1 MRADLHMHSVF
12 SDGTDEVSAIVAKSK
27 AAGLSLI
34 SLTDHD
40 TVKGVA
46 AALEEGEKQGIKTL
60 PGIEI
65 STYAVCEVHILGYN
79 IDIKN
84 DLLVNRLAEIERQRQ
99 DRIKAILSNLKK
111 YNIELDEEKIFDRV
125 GTVGRMHIAKQ
136 LLAKGFCQSI
146 TEAFDRYLGEKGV
159 AYVPSKRIT
168 PLEGVKLIK
177 AAGGLAVVAHP
188 LVLCQRGKLDD
199 LVCGLK
205 TYGLDGLEVY
215 YPTHTPEDTAR
226 LYDYAKKNRLIA
238 TGGTDY
244 HGLNKKGIEPGDVD
258 YTPDRFALAR
268 LGLVR
273 REGRQDFPGARGN
286 KRRK

>member
-1 MRADLHMHSVF
+1 MKADLHMHSVF
-12 SDGTDEVSAIVAKSK
+12 SDGTDEVPAIVAKAK
-27 AAGLSLI
+27 AAGLSLM

-40 TVKGVA
+40 TLKGVGL
-46 AALEEGEKQGIKTL
+46 ALEEGEKQGIKVL

-79 IDIKN
+79 IDINN
-84 DLLVNRLAEIERQRQ
+84 DRLLTRLAEIEDKRHE
-99 DRIKAILSNLKK
+99 RIKAILTNLKK
-111 YNIELDEEKIFDRV
+111 YNIEPDEEKIFDRI

-136 LLAKGFCQSI
+136 LLAKGYCQTI
-146 TEAFDRYLGEKGV
+146 TEAFDRYLGERGI

-188 LVLCQRGKLDD
+188 LIFCQKGKLDD
-199 LVCGLK
+199 LIGGLK

-215 YPTHTPEDTAR
+215 YPTHSLDDTAK
-226 LYDYAKKNRLIA
+226 LYDLAKKNRLIA

-244 HGLNKKGIEPGDVD
+244 HGLNKKGVEPGDVD
-258 YTPDRFALAR
+258 YVPDRFALEKF
-268 LGLVR
+268 GLIKRER
-273 REGRQDFPGARGN
+273 RNDGYGRGRNG
-286 KRRK
+286 R

>member
-1 MRADLHMHSVF
+1 MKADLHMHSVF
-12 SDGTDEVSAIVAKSK
+12 SDGTDEVPAIVAKAK
-27 AAGLSLI
+27 AAGLSLM

-40 TVKGVA
+40 TVKGVGL
-46 AALEEGEKQGIKTL
+46 ALEEGEKQGIKVL

-79 IDIKN
+79 IDINN
-84 DLLVNRLAEIERQRQ
+84 DRLLTRLAEIEDKRHE
-99 DRIKAILSNLKK
+99 RIKAILTNLKK
-111 YNIELDEEKIFDRV
+111 YNIELDEEKIFDRI

-136 LLAKGFCQSI
+136 LLAKGYCQTI
-146 TEAFDRYLGEKGV
+146 TEAFDRYLGERGI

-188 LVLCQRGKLDD
+188 LIFCQKGKLDD
-199 LVCGLK
+199 LIGGLK

-215 YPTHTPEDTAR
+215 YPTHTLDDTAK
-226 LYDYAKKNRLIA
+226 LYDLAKKNRLIA

-244 HGLNKKGIEPGDVD
+244 HGLNKKGVELGDVD
-258 YTPDRFALAR
+258 YVPDRFALEKF
-268 LGLVR
+268 GLIKRER
-273 REGRQDFPGARGN
+273 RNDGYGRGRNG
-286 KRRK
+286 R

>member
-1 MRADLHMHSVF
+1 MKADLHMHSVF
-12 SDGTDEVSAIVAKSK
+12 SDGTDEVPAIVAKAK
-27 AAGLSLI
+27 DAGLSLM

-40 TVKGVA
+40 TVNGVGL
-46 AALEEGEKQGIKTL
+46 ALEEGEKQGIKVL

-79 IDIKN
+79 IDINN
-84 DLLVNRLAEIERQRQ
+84 DRLLTRLAEIEDKRHE
-99 DRIKAILSNLKK
+99 RINAILTNLKK
-111 YNIELDEEKIFDRV
+111 YNIELDEEKIFDRI

-136 LLAKGFCQSI
+136 LLAKGYCQTI
-146 TEAFDRYLGEKGV
+146 TEAFDRYLGERGI

-188 LVLCQRGKLDD
+188 LIFCQKGKLDD
-199 LVCGLK
+199 LIGGLK

-215 YPTHTPEDTAR
+215 YPTHSLDDTAK
-226 LYDYAKKNRLIA
+226 LYDLAKKNRLIA

-244 HGLNKKGIEPGDVD
+244 HGLNKKGVEPGDVD
-258 YTPDRFALAR
+258 YVPDRFALEKF
-268 LGLVR
+268 GLIKRER
-273 REGRQDFPGARGN
+273 RNDGYGRGRNG
-286 KRRK
+286 R

>member
-1 MRADLHMHSVF
+1 MKADLHMHSVF
-12 SDGTDEVSAIVAKSK
+12 SDGTDEVPAIVAKAK
-27 AAGLSLI
+27 AAGLSLM

-40 TVKGVA
+40 TVKGVGL
-46 AALEEGEKQGIKTL
+46 ALEEGEKHGIKVL

-79 IDIKN
+79 IDINN
-84 DLLVNRLAEIERQRQ
+84 DRLLTRLAEIEDKRHE
-99 DRIKAILSNLKK
+99 RIKAILTNLKK
-111 YNIELDEEKIFDRV
+111 YNIELDEEKIFDRI

-136 LLAKGFCQSI
+136 LLAKGYCQTI
-146 TEAFDRYLGEKGV
+146 TEAFDRYLGERGI

-188 LVLCQRGKLDD
+188 LIFCQKGKLDD
-199 LVCGLK
+199 LIGGLK

-215 YPTHTPEDTAR
+215 YPTHTLDDTAK
-226 LYDYAKKNRLIA
+226 LYDLAKKNRLIA

-244 HGLNKKGIEPGDVD
+244 HGLNKKGVEPGDVD
-258 YTPDRFALAR
+258 YVPDRFALEKF
-268 LGLVR
+268 GLIKRER
-273 REGRQDFPGARGN
+273 RNDGYGRGRNG
-286 KRRK
+286 R

>member
-1 MRADLHMHSVF
+1 MKADLHMHSVF
-12 SDGTDEVSAIVAKSK
+12 SDGTDEVPAIVAKAK
-27 AAGLSLI
+27 AAGLSLM

-40 TVKGVA
+40 TVNGVGL
-46 AALEEGEKQGIKTL
+46 ALEEGEKQGIKVL

-79 IDIKN
+79 IDINN
-84 DLLVNRLAEIERQRQ
+84 DRLLTRLAEIEDKRHE
-99 DRIKAILSNLKK
+99 RIKAILTNLKK
-111 YNIELDEEKIFDRV
+111 YNIELDEEKIFDRI

-136 LLAKGFCQSI
+136 LLAKGYCQTI
-146 TEAFDRYLGEKGV
+146 TEAFDRYLGERGI

-188 LVLCQRGKLDD
+188 LIFCQKGKLDD
-199 LVCGLK
+199 LIGGLK

-215 YPTHTPEDTAR
+215 YPTHSLDDTAK
-226 LYDYAKKNRLIA
+226 LYDLAKKNRLIA

-244 HGLNKKGIEPGDVD
+244 HGLNKKGVEPGDVD
-258 YTPDRFALAR
+258 YVPDRFALEKF
-268 LGLVR
+268 GLIKRER
-273 REGRQDFPGARGN
+273 RNDGYGRGRNG
-286 KRRK
+286 R

>member
-1 MRADLHMHSVF
+1 MKADLHMHSVF
-12 SDGTDEVSAIVAKSK
+12 SDGTDEVPAIVAKAK
-27 AAGLSLI
+27 AAGLSLM

-40 TVKGVA
+40 TVKGVGL
-46 AALEEGEKQGIKTL
+46 ALEEGEKQGIKVL

-79 IDIKN
+79 IDINN
-84 DLLVNRLAEIERQRQ
+84 DRLLTRLAEIEDKRHE
-99 DRIKAILSNLKK
+99 RIKAILTNLKK
-111 YNIELDEEKIFDRV
+111 YNIGLDEEKIFDRI

-136 LLAKGFCQSI
+136 LLAKGYCQTI
-146 TEAFDRYLGEKGV
+146 TEAFDRYLGERGI

-188 LVLCQRGKLDD
+188 LIFCQKGKLDD
-199 LVCGLK
+199 LIGGLK

-215 YPTHTPEDTAR
+215 YPTHSLDDTAK
-226 LYDYAKKNRLIA
+226 LYDLAKKNRLIA

-244 HGLNKKGIEPGDVD
+244 HGLNKKGVEPGDVD
-258 YTPDRFALAR
+258 YVPDRFALEKF
-268 LGLVR
+268 GLIKRER
-273 REGRQDFPGARGN
+273 RNDGYGRGRNG
-286 KRRK
+286 R

>member
-1 MRADLHMHSVF
+1 MKADLHMHSVF
-12 SDGTDEVSAIVAKSK
+12 SDGTDEVPAIVAKAK
-27 AAGLSLI
+27 AAGLSLM

-40 TVKGVA
+40 TLKGVGL
-46 AALEEGEKQGIKTL
+46 ALEEGEKQGIKVL

-79 IDIKN
+79 IDINN
-84 DLLVNRLAEIERQRQ
+84 DRLLTRLAEIEDKRHE
-99 DRIKAILSNLKK
+99 RIKAILANLKK
-111 YNIELDEEKIFDRV
+111 YNIELDEEKIFDRI

-136 LLAKGFCQSI
+136 LLAKGYCQTI
-146 TEAFDRYLGEKGV
+146 TEAFDRYLGEKGI

-188 LVLCQRGKLDD
+188 LIFCQKGKLDD
-199 LVCGLK
+199 LIGGLK

-215 YPTHTPEDTAR
+215 YPTHSLDDTAK
-226 LYDYAKKNRLIA
+226 LYDLAKKNRLIA

-244 HGLNKKGIEPGDVD
+244 HGLNKKGVEPGDVD
-258 YTPDRFALAR
+258 YVPDRFALEKF
-268 LGLVR
+268 GLIKRER
-273 REGRQDFPGARGN
+273 RNDGYGRGRNG
-286 KRRK
+286 R

>member
-1 MRADLHMHSVF
+1 MKADLHMHSVF
-12 SDGTDEVSAIVAKSK
+12 SDGTDEVPAIVAKAK
-27 AAGLSLI
+27 AAGLSLM

-40 TVKGVA
+40 TVKGVGL
-46 AALEEGEKQGIKTL
+46 ALEEGEKQGIKVL

-79 IDIKN
+79 IDINN
-84 DLLVNRLAEIERQRQ
+84 DRLLTRLAEIEDKRHE
-99 DRIKAILSNLKK
+99 RIKAILTNLKK
-111 YNIELDEEKIFDRV
+111 YNIELDEEKIFDRI

-136 LLAKGFCQSI
+136 LLAKGYCQTI
-146 TEAFDRYLGEKGV
+146 TEAFDRYLGERGI

-188 LVLCQRGKLDD
+188 LIFCQKGKLDD
-199 LVCGLK
+199 LIGGLK

-215 YPTHTPEDTAR
+215 YPTHTLDDTAK
-226 LYDYAKKNRLIA
+226 LYDLAKKNRLIA

-244 HGLNKKGIEPGDVD
+244 HGLNKKGVEPGDVD
-258 YTPDRFALAR
+258 YVPDRFALEKF
-268 LGLVR
+268 GLIKRER
-273 REGRQDFPGARGN
+273 RNDGYGRGRNG
-286 KRRK
+286 R

>member
-1 MRADLHMHSVF
+1 MKADLHMHSVF
-12 SDGTDEVSAIVAKSK
+12 SDGTDEVPAIVAKAK
-27 AAGLSLI
+27 AAGLSLM

-40 TVKGVA
+40 TVKGVGL
-46 AALEEGEKQGIKTL
+46 ALEEGEKQGIKML

-79 IDIKN
+79 IDINN
-84 DLLVNRLAEIERQRQ
+84 DRLLTRLAEIEDKRHE
-99 DRIKAILSNLKK
+99 RIKAILTNLKK
-111 YNIELDEEKIFDRV
+111 YNIELDEEKIFDRI

-136 LLAKGFCQSI
+136 LLAKGYCQTI
-146 TEAFDRYLGEKGV
+146 TEAFDRYLGERGI

-188 LVLCQRGKLDD
+188 LIFCQKGKLDD
-199 LVCGLK
+199 LIGGLK

-215 YPTHTPEDTAR
+215 YPTHTLDDTAK
-226 LYDYAKKNRLIA
+226 LYDLAKKNRLIA

-244 HGLNKKGIEPGDVD
+244 HGLNKKGVEPGDVD
-258 YTPDRFALAR
+258 YVPDRFALEKF
-268 LGLVR
+268 GLIKRER
-273 REGRQDFPGARGN
+273 RNDGYGRGRNG
-286 KRRK
+286 R

>member
-1 MRADLHMHSVF
+1 MKADLHMHSVF
-12 SDGTDEVSAIVAKSK
+12 SDGTDEVPAIVAKAK
-27 AAGLSLI
+27 AAGLSLM

-40 TVKGVA
+40 TVKGVGL
-46 AALEEGEKQGIKTL
+46 ALEEGEKQGIKVL

-79 IDIKN
+79 IDINN
-84 DLLVNRLAEIERQRQ
+84 DRLLTRLAEIEDKRHE
-99 DRIKAILSNLKK
+99 RIKAILTNLKK
-111 YNIELDEEKIFDRV
+111 YNIELDEEKIFDRI

-136 LLAKGFCQSI
+136 LLAKGYCQTI
-146 TEAFDRYLGEKGV
+146 TEAFDRYLGERGI

-188 LVLCQRGKLDD
+188 LIFCQKGKLDD
-199 LVCGLK
+199 LIGGLK

-215 YPTHTPEDTAR
+215 YPTHTLDDTAK
-226 LYDYAKKNRLIA
+226 LYDLAKKNRLIA

-244 HGLNKKGIEPGDVD
+244 HGLNKKGVEPGDVD
-258 YTPDRFALAR
+258 YVPDRFALEKF
-268 LGLVR
+268 GLIKRER
-273 REGRQDFPGARGN
+273 RDDGYGRGRNG
-286 KRRK
+286 R

>member
-1 MRADLHMHSVF
+1 MKADLHMHSVF
-12 SDGTDEVSAIVAKSK
+12 SDGTDEVPAIVAKAK
-27 AAGLSLI
+27 AAGLSLM

-40 TVKGVA
+40 TVKGVGL
-46 AALEEGEKQGIKTL
+46 ALEEGEKHGIKVL

-79 IDIKN
+79 IDINN
-84 DLLVNRLAEIERQRQ
+84 DRLLTRLAEIEDKRHE
-99 DRIKAILSNLKK
+99 RIKAILTNLKK
-111 YNIELDEEKIFDRV
+111 YNIELDEEKIFDRI

-136 LLAKGFCQSI
+136 LLAKGYCQTI
-146 TEAFDRYLGEKGV
+146 TEAFDRYLGERGI

-188 LVLCQRGKLDD
+188 LIFCQKGKLDD
-199 LVCGLK
+199 LIGGLK

-215 YPTHTPEDTAR
+215 YPTHSLDDTAK
-226 LYDYAKKNRLIA
+226 LYDLAKKNRLIA

-244 HGLNKKGIEPGDVD
+244 HGLNKKGVEPGDVD
-258 YTPDRFALAR
+258 YVPDRFALEKF
-268 LGLVR
+268 GLIKRER
-273 REGRQDFPGARGN
+273 RNDGYGRGRNG
-286 KRRK
+286 R

>member
-1 MRADLHMHSVF
+1 MKADLHMHSVF
-12 SDGTDEVSAIVAKSK
+12 SDGTDEVPAIVAKAK
-27 AAGLSLI
+27 AAGLSLM

-40 TVKGVA
+40 TVNGVGL
-46 AALEEGEKQGIKTL
+46 ALEEGEKQGIKVL

-79 IDIKN
+79 IDINN
-84 DLLVNRLAEIERQRQ
+84 DRLLTRLAEIEDKRHE
-99 DRIKAILSNLKK
+99 RINAILTNLKK
-111 YNIELDEEKIFDRV
+111 YNIELDEEKIFDRI

-136 LLAKGFCQSI
+136 LLAKGYCQTI
-146 TEAFDRYLGEKGV
+146 TEAFDRYLGERGI

-188 LVLCQRGKLDD
+188 LIFCQKGKLDD
-199 LVCGLK
+199 LIGGLK

-215 YPTHTPEDTAR
+215 YPTHSLDDTAK
-226 LYDYAKKNRLIA
+226 LYDLAKKNRLIA

-244 HGLNKKGIEPGDVD
+244 HGLNKKGVEPGDVD
-258 YTPDRFALAR
+258 YVPDRFALEKF
-268 LGLVR
+268 GLIKRER
-273 REGRQDFPGARGN
+273 RNDGYGRGRNG
-286 KRRK
+286 R

>member
-1 MRADLHMHSVF
+1 MKADLHMHSVF
-12 SDGTDEVSAIVAKSK
+12 SDGTDEVPAIVAKAK
-27 AAGLSLI
+27 AAGLSLM

-40 TVKGVA
+40 TVKGVGL
-46 AALEEGEKQGIKTL
+46 ALEEGEKQGIKVL

-79 IDIKN
+79 IDINN
-84 DLLVNRLAEIERQRQ
+84 DRLLTRLAEIEDKRHE
-99 DRIKAILSNLKK
+99 RIKTILTNLKK
-111 YNIELDEEKIFDRV
+111 YNIEPDEEKIFDRI

-136 LLAKGFCQSI
+136 LLAKGYCQTI
-146 TEAFDRYLGEKGV
+146 TEAFDRYLGERGI

-188 LVLCQRGKLDD
+188 LIFCQNGKLDD
-199 LVCGLK
+199 LIGGLK

-215 YPTHTPEDTAR
+215 YPTHSLDDTAK
-226 LYDYAKKNRLIA
+226 LYDLAKKNRLIA

-244 HGLNKKGIEPGDVD
+244 HGLNKKGVEPGDVD
-258 YTPDRFALAR
+258 YVPDRFALEKF
-268 LGLVR
+268 GLIKRER
-273 REGRQDFPGARGN
+273 RNDGYGRGRNG
-286 KRRK
+286 R